1 MAGAPNPNYGQT
13 FTKGVKYLKINRLDK
28 DGMDFGPKLALADN
42 IRINYPD
49 IGAVQYNIL
58 TTQQQGNS
66 YLMGVIPQETTSSLN
81 NIKDYD
87 VSLAKSPISIDFTT
101 VLQTA
106 AWEDSEN
113 GGLNVASGNGG
124 GYYNTTSDLYS
135 FNLANPPLSITS
147 SITVTSVVGSPI
159 WISVLI
165 PSSSFSAWN
174 EGLPVNL
181 WDQYGIQNLNIIS
194 INSGDGTYTGESN
207 INDIPGGEYYFGGVN
222 FSFLGNTFT
231 LTAINEE
238 INQEIAAYDSPDEGL
253 LNISPETLNF
263 AYSDYNAILGNAD
276 TPQFSNKFQDV
287 DYSDNYVT
295 PINFEL
301 IISGTAQKAQIQDS
315 NYTQTGW
322 TNGRYNGS
330 RNSSTD
336 FNQ

>member
-28 DGMDFGPKLALADN
+28 DGMDYGQKLALADN

-66 YLMGVIPQETTSSLN
+66 YLMGLIPQEITSSLN
-81 NIKDYD
+81 NIKDYEI
-87 VSLAKSPISIDFTT
+87 SLVKSPTSITKNAT
-101 VLQTA
+101 ETA
-106 AWEDSEN
+106 IFIDSQD
-113 GGLNVASGNGG
+113 GGLNVASGNVE
-124 GYYNTTSDLYS
+124 GYYNTTDDVYTL
-135 FNLANPPLSITS
+135 NLPNITYSITS
-147 SITVTSVVGSPI
+147 SITVTGLTGTPI
-159 WISVLI
+159 VMFALI
-165 PSSSFSAWN
+165 PTSSIDNFIENPFNSA
-174 EGLPVNL
+174 EYGIVNL
-181 WDQYGIQNLNIIS
+181 GQVTLNSATTFTIE
-194 INSGDGTYTGESN
+194 GEFN
-207 INDIPGGEYYFGGVN
+207 NIPGGAYYFGFLSAN
-222 FSFLGNTFT
+222 FIITPNSFTA
-231 LTAINEE
+231 TAISFE
-238 INQEIAAYDSPDEGL
+238 INQEIAGFDSPNEGL
-253 LNISPETLNF
+253 LNISPEVLNF

-276 TPQFSNKFQDV
+276 IPQFSNKFQDV

-301 IISGTAQKAQIQDS
+301 IVSGTAQKAQIQDS